1 MTEDSE
7 DCGLDL
13 GELLLRLQLLPQR
26 GVLLLQGLH
35 QGGLTL
41 LFVLLQGQ
49 DGGIELPHLETSQ
62 EELTVQQGYE
72 KTEL

>member
-1 MTEDSE
+1 MTEGSE

-41 LFVLLQGQ
+41 LSVLLQGQ

-62 EELTVQQGYE
+62 EELTVQQEYE